1 MNKRASSYL
10 LHQPLYR
17 LFLQRPDAGRVSVE
31 SVWEWQCCFR
41 FFCLFYTKSVSALM
55 MVMILTQCYKPQQY
69 ISSYLN
75 LLCCFT
81 SSAVTKYSCNNAQR
95 LPDETCLCDDRYIFY
110 YSSSVLVWFLT
121 GDWMRFSWVQRLN
134 TTVHEQRNT
143 GSVLQS
149 WSVRLNIRLK

>member
-1 MNKRASSYL
+1 MNKWASSYL
-10 LHQPLYR
+10 LHQLLYR
-17 LFLQRPDAGRVSVE
+17 VFLQRPDARRVSVG

-55 MVMILTQCYKPQQY
+55 MMILTQCYKPQQY

-95 LPDETCLCDDRYIFY
+95 LRDDRCIFY

-121 GDWMRFSWVQRLN
+121 GDWMSFSWVQRLN

-143 GSVLQS
+143 GSALQS
-149 WSVRLNIRLK
+149 WSVRLNTRLK